1 MKPITEITQKSIAKT
16 TETIGWF
23 EITKDIII
31 PFLSIAATITIGI
44 IIAIALKKR
53 EEKSK
58 IKQLLIDN
66 YMDYLTARTK
76 DVMYETE
83 AICYEVLNEILIN
96 RGEYLKSSNWHISF
110 DIIQKKAEESKAKAQ
125 EFENNESNWSYFT
138 YRFTFLIG
146 EKKYFK
152 EALPLEKIIAK
163 NMLERDSRKKFKT
176 GIINQVKQSEEILTN
191 LNTPDKFKI
200 ELGIHQIIETIVYD
214 YNDYQFK
221 NFNPYN
227 VKIAKLI
234 SDM

>member
-1 MKPITEITQKSIAKT
+1 MKPITEIAKKT
-16 TETIGWF
+16 IEKTSGNIGWF
-23 EITKDIII
+23 EIVKDIVI
-31 PFLSIAATITIGI
+31 PSVSILATVIIGI
-44 IIAIALKKR
+44 IITIALKKR

-76 DVMYETE
+76 DVIYETE
-83 AICYEVLNEILIN
+83 AMCYEVLNEILIK
-96 RGEYLKSSNWHISF
+96 RAEYLTSANWHITF
-110 DIIQKKAEESKAKAQ
+110 DIIQKRAEESKAKSQ
-125 EFENNESNWSYFT
+125 EYENNENNWSYFT

-152 EALPLEKIIAK
+152 EALPLEKIIEQ
-163 NMLERDSRKKFKT
+163 NMLQRNSRKKFKDEMMKKVSE
-176 GIINQVKQSEEILTN
+176 NQEILIK
-191 LNTPDKFKI
+191 LNTSDKFTI
-200 ELGIHQIIETIVYD
+200 ESGIHQIIESIVYD

>member
-1 MKPITEITQKSIAKT
+1 MKIILQITQKSISKA
-16 TETIGWF
+16 TENIGWF

-31 PFLSIAATITIGI
+31 PILSILATITIGI

-66 YMDYLTARTK
+66 YMDYLSARTK
-76 DVMYETE
+76 DVIYETE
-83 AICYEVLNEILIN
+83 AMCYEVLNEILIKQSQ
-96 RGEYLKSSNWHISF
+96 YLNNSNWHIAF
-110 DIIQKKAEESKAKAQ
+110 DLIQKTAEESKAKAQ
-125 EFENNESNWSYFT
+125 SLENNESNWSHFT

-152 EALPLEKIIAK
+152 EALPLEKIIEK
-163 NMLERDSRKKFKT
+163 NMLARDSRKQFKESII
-176 GIINQVKQSEEILTN
+176 GKIKKREEIINN

-200 ELGIHQIIETIVYD
+200 QLGIHQIIETIVYD